1 MYFLHIE
8 EYILYCNKFNGGI
21 MMRLALNFKNGKKEV
36 LSEEDTKKVIGSI
49 NYLKLIKYLMSS
61 KKVSVKTINILDKE
75 IAVDELRS
83 MEVLL

>member
-1 MYFLHIE
+1 
-8 EYILYCNKFNGGI
+8 
-21 MMRLALNFKNGKKEV
+21 MRLALNFKNGKKEV

-75 IAVDELRS
+75 IAVDELKS

>member
-1 MYFLHIE
+1 
-8 EYILYCNKFNGGI
+8 

>member
-1 MYFLHIE
+1 
-8 EYILYCNKFNGGI
+8 
-21 MMRLALNFKNGKKEV
+21 MRLALNFKNGKKEV